1 MRGLDR
7 WALAAAALGLLLAL
21 PVLTYPLGRD
31 QGMYANIAQAIRA
44 GGLPFIDMWDIK
56 PPAIY
61 YIYAAGISLFGA
73 TPMGLRA
80 IDLAATPFTL
90 FALYH
95 LTTAFAG
102 QRAWR
107 WAMLLFPVFYF
118 TETFASLTQS
128 DSLVTLPMTWA
139 ALCALRAVQSQPGAR
154 RALLWTFLCGVLCA
168 LVMWFKHYYA
178 IFAAALALAHLWS
191 RLRDKEVSAEHTATR
206 TEKIASSLLKEVAA
220 FAAGGLLIGVPSLV
234 FFSSSGVLGEMLTIA
249 QGTAEYN
256 AQAFASLDAFWGQM
270 RNYVEF
276 RWWHWGPLLILAVSY
291 WLVAGGFRRPAAS
304 SQQFSDNRQLA
315 AQSNLHFPTI
325 LLWLWLIAGIV
336 FVVIQAKGFD
346 THWIPLLPPLVM
358 LASAALDGWLVWL
371 SRIDRRLMV
380 AGGAAAVIL
389 FTGILAKDTWLRAW
403 PYLTGQQTQRA
414 YWRGF
419 QAGDL
424 NAADSL
430 RMARWL
436 EERTQRG
443 DSVYIWGFRPEIAF
457 MAGLRPATRFQAQ
470 FALVGDRYPQAWKQE
485 NVDTLWAVL
494 PEYVVI
500 VRADNMPWVTGTDR
514 DSNTILAQDYKA
526 LEDWLI
532 FNYDRGEEIGN
543 FLTWKRKERA

>member
-1 MRGLDR
+1 VIKHIDR
-7 WALAAAALGLLLAL
+7 WALAGAALGLILAL

-31 QGMYANIAQAIRA
+31 QGMYANIAQAIRS
-44 GGLPFIDMWDIK
+44 GGLPFLDMWDIK

-80 IDLAATPFTL
+80 IDLVATPFTL

-95 LTTAFAG
+95 LTAAFADK
-102 QRAWR
+102 RAAR

-139 ALCALRAVQSQPGAR
+139 VLCGLRAAQSRPGTR
-154 RALLWTFLCGVLCA
+154 RALAWAFACGVLCA

-178 IFAAALALAHLWS
+178 IFAAALAISHLWI
-191 RLRDKEVSAEHTATR
+191 RLRDKTG
-206 TEKIASSLLKEVAA
+206 TEKSALLKEIVA
-220 FAAGGLLIGVPSLV
+220 FAAGGLLIGVPSLI
-234 FFSSSGVLGEMLTIA
+234 FFASTGILNEMLTIA

-256 AQAFASLDAFWGQM
+256 AQAFNSLSAFWAQM
-270 RNYVEF
+270 ENYVWF
-276 RWWHWGPLLILAVSY
+276 RWWHWGPLLVLAVSY
-291 WLVAGGFRRPAAS
+291 WLLALSGQQPAAS
-304 SQQFSDNRQLA
+304 NQRTMNDGQTGE
-315 AQSNLHFPTI
+315 QSNPPFPTI
-325 LLWLWLIAGIV
+325 ILWLWLIAGVV

-358 LASAALDGWLVWL
+358 LAAAALDGIVTRLG
-371 SRIDRRLMV
+371 RIDGRLML
-380 AGGAAAVIL
+380 AGSTAAVVL
-389 FTGILAKDTWLRAW
+389 FAGILAKDTWLHAW
-403 PYLTGQQTQRA
+403 PYLTGQQAQRA

-424 NAADSL
+424 NAGDSL
-430 RMARWL
+430 RIARWL
-436 EERTQRG
+436 EGRTQRG

-543 FLTWKRKERA
+543 FLTWKRKGRT

>member
-1 MRGLDR
+1 MT
-7 WALAAAALGLLLAL
+7 WA
-21 PVLTYPLGRD
+21 VLC
-31 QGMYANIAQAIRA
+31 
-44 GGLPFIDMWDIK
+44 
-56 PPAIY
+56 
-61 YIYAAGISLFGA
+61 
-73 TPMGLRA
+73 GLRA
-80 IDLAATPFTL
+80 A
-90 FALYH
+90 
-95 LTTAFAG
+95 
-102 QRAWR
+102 
-107 WAMLLFPVFYF
+107 
-118 TETFASLTQS
+118 
-128 DSLVTLPMTWA
+128 
-139 ALCALRAVQSQPGAR
+139 QSQAGTR
-154 RALLWTFLCGVLCA
+154 RALAWAFACGVLCA

-178 IFAAALALAHLWS
+178 IFAAALALAHLWI
-191 RLRDKEVSAEHTATR
+191 RLSDQTR
-206 TEKIASSLLKEVAA
+206 ADRFASLLKEVAA
-220 FAAGGLLIGVPSLV
+220 FAAGGLLIGVPSLI
-234 FFSSSGVLGEMLTIA
+234 FFASSGILGEMLTIA

-256 AQAFASLDAFWGQM
+256 AQAFASLGAFWSQM
-270 RNYVEF
+270 ENYVWF
-276 RWWHWGPLLILAVSY
+276 RWWHWGPLVVLAVSY
-291 WLVAGGFRRPAAS
+291 WLLAVGLKPKAID
-304 SQQFSDNRQLA
+304 SQSPQLTGSGRSEL
-315 AQSNLHFPTI
+315 QSNRRFPTI
-325 LLWLWLIAGIV
+325 ILWLWLIAGVV

-358 LASAALDGWLVWL
+358 LASAALDRWLTLL
-371 SRIDRRLMV
+371 SHVDRRLML
-380 AGGAAAVIL
+380 AGGAAAVLL
-389 FTGILAKDTWLRAW
+389 FAGILAKDTWLRAW
-403 PYLTGQQTQRA
+403 PYLTGLQGLRG
-414 YWRGF
+414 YWKGF

-436 EERTQRG
+436 EDRTQRG

-543 FLTWKRKERA
+543 FLTWKRKEPT

>member
-1 MRGLDR
+1 MRRLDR
-7 WALAAAALGLLLAL
+7 WALAAAALGLILAL

-44 GGLPFIDMWDIK
+44 GGLPFIDMWDVK

-61 YIYAAGISLFGA
+61 YFYAGGISLFGA
-73 TPMGLRA
+73 TPAGLRA
-80 IDLAATPFTL
+80 IDLVAAPFTL
-90 FALYH
+90 FALYA
-95 LTTAFAG
+95 LTNSFAG
-102 QRAWR
+102 VRAAR

-128 DSLVTLPMTWA
+128 DSLVTLPMAWA
-139 ALCALRAVQSQPGAR
+139 VLCGLRAAQSQAGTR
-154 RALLWTFLCGVLCA
+154 RALAWAFACGVLCA

-178 IFAAALALAHLWS
+178 IFAAALALAHLWI
-191 RLRDKEVSAEHTATR
+191 RLSDQTR
-206 TEKIASSLLKEVAA
+206 ADRFASLLKEVAA
-220 FAAGGLLIGVPSLV
+220 FAAGGLLIGVPSLI
-234 FFSSSGVLGEMLTIA
+234 FFASSGILGEMLTIA

-256 AQAFASLDAFWGQM
+256 AQAFASLGAFWSQM
-270 RNYVEF
+270 ENYVWF
-276 RWWHWGPLLILAVSY
+276 RWWHWGPLVVLAVSY
-291 WLVAGGFRRPAAS
+291 WLLAVGLKPKAID
-304 SQQFSDNRQLA
+304 SQSPQLTGSGRSEL
-315 AQSNLHFPTI
+315 QSNRRFPTI
-325 LLWLWLIAGIV
+325 ILWLWLIAGVV

-358 LASAALDGWLVWL
+358 LASAALDRWLTLL
-371 SRIDRRLMV
+371 SHVDRRLML
-380 AGGAAAVIL
+380 AGGAAAVLL
-389 FTGILAKDTWLRAW
+389 FAGILAKDTWLRAW
-403 PYLTGQQTQRA
+403 PYLTGQQGLRG
-414 YWRGF
+414 YWQGF

-436 EERTQRG
+436 EDRTQRG

-543 FLTWKRKERA
+543 FLTWKRKERT

>member
-1 MRGLDR
+1 MRRLDR

-61 YIYAAGISLFGA
+61 YIYAAGISVFGA
-73 TPMGLRA
+73 TPAGLRA
-80 IDLAATPFTL
+80 IDLAAAPFTL

-102 QRAWR
+102 QRAAR
-107 WAMLLFPVFYF
+107 WAMLLFSVFYF

-139 ALCALRAVQSQPGAR
+139 VLCAVRAAQSQPGTR
-154 RALLWTFLCGVLCA
+154 QALMWAFACGVLCA

-178 IFAAALALAHLWS
+178 IFAAALALAHLWV
-191 RLRDKEVSAEHTATR
+191 RLRDKTQTEISA
-206 TEKIASSLLKEVAA
+206 LLKEIAA
-220 FAAGGLLIGVPSLV
+220 FAAGGLLIGVPSLI
-234 FFSSSGVLGEMLTIA
+234 FFASSGILGEMLTIA

-256 AQAFASLDAFWGQM
+256 AQAFASLEAFWGQM
-270 RNYVEF
+270 ENYVWF
-276 RWWHWGPLLILAVSY
+276 RWWHWGPLIVMAIGYGLLAVRSE
-291 WLVAGGFRRPAAS
+291 RPDAS
-304 SQQFSDNRQLA
+304 EQHPVNSLQDS
-315 AQSNLHFPTI
+315 AQSNRRFPTI
-325 LLWLWLIAGIV
+325 ILWLWLIAGGV

-358 LASAALDGWLVWL
+358 LAAAALDGGLTRL
-371 SRIDRRLMV
+371 SRIDRRLMLAV
-380 AGGAAAVIL
+380 GAGTAVML
-389 FTGILAKDTWLRAW
+389 AGILAKDTWLRAW
-403 PYLTGQQTQRA
+403 PYLTGQQGLRA
-414 YWRGF
+414 YWQGF

-436 EERTQRG
+436 EDRTTRG

-485 NVDTLWAVL
+485 NVDSLWAAL

-532 FNYDRGEEIGN
+532 FNYDRSDEIGN
-543 FLTWKRKERA
+543 FLTWKRKERT

>member
-1 MRGLDR
+1 MTRNIDR
-7 WALAAAALGLLLAL
+7 WALAAAALGLFLAL

-31 QGMYANIAQAIRA
+31 QGMYANIAQVIRA
-44 GGLPFIDMWDIK
+44 GGLPFIDMWDVK

-61 YIYAAGISLFGA
+61 YIYAGGISLFGA
-73 TPMGLRA
+73 TPAGLRA
-80 IDLAATPFTL
+80 IDLVAAPVTL

-95 LTTAFAG
+95 LTHAFAG
-102 QRAWR
+102 VRAAR

-139 ALCALRAVQSQPGAR
+139 VLCGLRAAQARPGTR
-154 RALLWTFLCGVLCA
+154 RALAWAFACGVLCA

-178 IFAAALALAHLWS
+178 IFAAALALAHLWV
-191 RLRDKEVSAEHTATR
+191 RLRGNTLSGTGTGKFMP
-206 TEKIASSLLKEVAA
+206 LLKEAAA
-220 FAAGGLLIGVPSLV
+220 FAAGGLLIGVPSLI
-234 FFSSSGVLGEMLTIA
+234 FFASSGILGEMLTVA

-256 AQAFASLDAFWGQM
+256 AQAFASLEAFWRQM
-270 RNYVEF
+270 ENYVWF
-276 RWWHWGPLLILAVSY
+276 RWWHWGPLIILAVSY
-291 WLVAGGFRRPAAS
+291 WLLAVGSKQKATDIWQTAGSGHPAP
-304 SQQFSDNRQLA
+304 
-315 AQSNLHFPTI
+315 QSIRDFPAI

-336 FVVIQAKGFD
+336 FVVVQAKGFD

-358 LASAALDGWLVWL
+358 LASAALEGGLARL
-371 SRIDRRLMV
+371 ARFDRRLMIATGV
-380 AGGAAAVIL
+380 AAAIL
-389 FTGILAKDTWLRAW
+389 LGGILAKDTWLRAW
-403 PYLTGQQTQRA
+403 PYLTGQQGLRA
-414 YWRGF
+414 YWDGF

-436 EERTQRG
+436 EDRTERG

-470 FALVGDRYPQAWKQE
+470 FALVGDRYPQFWKQE
-485 NVDTLWAVL
+485 NVDTLWVEL

-543 FLTWKRKERA
+543 FLTWKRKERT

>member
-1 MRGLDR
+1 MRRLDR
-7 WALAAAALGLLLAL
+7 WALAAAALGLILAL

-44 GGLPFIDMWDIK
+44 GGLPFLDMWDIK

-61 YIYAAGISLFGA
+61 YIYAGGISLFGA
-73 TPMGLRA
+73 TPAGLRA
-80 IDLAATPFTL
+80 IDLVATPFTL

-95 LTTAFAG
+95 LTAALAG
-102 QRAWR
+102 VRAAR

-139 ALCALRAVQSQPGAR
+139 VLCGLRAVQSRAGTRQAMAWAFACGA
-154 RALLWTFLCGVLCA
+154 LCA

-178 IFAAALALAHLWS
+178 IFAAALALAHLWV
-191 RLRDKEVSAEHTATR
+191 RLSDKANTDRFA
-206 TEKIASSLLKEVAA
+206 SLLKEAGA
-220 FAAGGLLIGVPSLV
+220 FAAGGLLVGVPSLI
-234 FFSSSGVLGEMLTIA
+234 FFASSGILGEMLTIA

-256 AQAFASLDAFWGQM
+256 AQAFASLSAFWAQM
-270 RNYVEF
+270 QNYVEF
-276 RWWHWGPLLILAVSY
+276 RLSHWGPLIVMAISY
-291 WLVAGGFRRPAAS
+291 WLLAVGFKRPAAS
-304 SQQFSDNRQLA
+304 GQRSADNRQDA
-315 AQSNLHFPTI
+315 AQSNRRFPAI
-325 LLWLWLIAGIV
+325 ILWLWLIAGIV

-358 LASAALDGWLVWL
+358 LASAALDSWLTL
-371 SRIDRRLMV
+371 FSRIDRRLML
-380 AGGAAAVIL
+380 AGVAAAVFL
-389 FTGILAKDTWLRAW
+389 FAGILAKDTWLRAW
-403 PYLTGQQTQRA
+403 PVLTGQQGLRA
-414 YWRGF
+414 YWQGF

-436 EERTQRG
+436 EDRTQHG

-485 NVDTLWAVL
+485 NVDTLWVEL

>member
-1 MRGLDR
+1 MRRLDR
-7 WALAAAALGLLLAL
+7 WALAAAALGLILAL
-21 PVLTYPLGRD
+21 PVLTFPLGRD

-61 YIYAAGISLFGA
+61 YIYAGGIGLFGA
-73 TPMGLRA
+73 TPLGLRA
-80 IDLAATPFTL
+80 IDLAVTPFTL

-95 LTTAFAG
+95 LTESFAG
-102 QRAWR
+102 KRAAR

-139 ALCALRAVQSQPGAR
+139 VLCGLRATQAR
-154 RALLWTFLCGVLCA
+154 AGTRQAMAWAFACGVLCA

-178 IFAAALALAHLWS
+178 IFAAALALGHLWV
-191 RLRDKEVSAEHTATR
+191 RLGDKTR
-206 TEKIASSLLKEVAA
+206 ADRFVPLLKDVGT
-220 FAAGGLLIGVPSLV
+220 FAAGGLLIGVPSLI
-234 FFSSSGVLGEMLTIA
+234 FFASSGILGEMLTVA

-256 AQAFASLDAFWGQM
+256 AQAFTSLETFWAQM
-270 RNYVEF
+270 ENYVWF
-276 RWWHWGPLLILAVSY
+276 RWWHWGPLLVLALSY
-291 WLVAGGFRRPAAS
+291 WLLAVVSKRKAIIGGQAVGNEQP
-304 SQQFSDNRQLA
+304 A
-315 AQSNLHFPTI
+315 AQSKQRFPTI
-325 LLWLWLIAGIV
+325 ILWLWLLAGVV

-358 LASAALDGWLVWL
+358 LGSAALDGWLALL
-371 SRIDRRLMV
+371 SRVDRRLML
-380 AGGAAAVIL
+380 AGSAAAVVL
-389 FTGILAKDTWLRAW
+389 LAGILAKDTWVRAW
-403 PYLTGQQTQRA
+403 PYLTGQQGLRG
-414 YWRGF
+414 YWLGF

-436 EERTQRG
+436 DERTQPG

-543 FLTWKRKERA
+543 FLTWKRKERT